1 MKDLDL
7 HYPALSDLRKLAK
20 RRLPDF
26 AFEFLDSG
34 TGRETGVEHNRTAL
48 DRIRFMPAILKG
60 VDGAELSQSFMGE
73 EYRLPVGIAPVG
85 MSGMIW
91 PGAERKLATAAVQNR
106 IPYCMSMMATTPP
119 EVIAPFIG
127 DSGWFQLYPPDDQ
140 DIRRDIIKRA
150 KDAGFRKLV
159 MTVDVPGES
168 RRERQRRAHLS
179 LPPKITVSMII
190 SMILHPAWTL
200 SMAREGRP
208 SMKLADSYVP
218 DVDTSEDGFSHAGRV
233 LRGAPDWD
241 YLKAV
246 RDEWAGDLLI
256 KGVLEPE
263 DAERLVDAGVDGLW
277 VSNHSARQFEACPAS
292 IEQLP
297 KVRQAVGDAVPIAFD
312 SGVIGGLDVM
322 RAIALGADFVFLGR
336 AFHFAVAA
344 LGERGIDHLLHIL
357 EADMQANMMQI
368 GVSSLDELHTRLV
381 GHDALRDGH
390 ANG

>member
-7 HYPALSDLRKLAK
+7 LYPALSDLRKLAK

-34 TGRETGVEHNRTAL
+34 TGRELGVEHNRAAL
-48 DRIRFMPAILKG
+48 DRILFMPAILKG
-60 VDGAELSQSFMGE
+60 VVAAQLSQTFMGE
-73 EYRLPVGIAPVG
+73 KYRLPVGIAPVG

-91 PGAERKLATAAVQNR
+91 PGAERKLAAAAVQHR
-106 IPYCMSMMATTPP
+106 IPYCMSMMSTTPP
-119 EVIAPFIG
+119 EEIAPHIG
-127 DSGWFQLYPPDDQ
+127 DTGWFQLYPPGDH
-140 DIRRDIIKRA
+140 DIRRDIIRRA

-168 RRERQRRAHLS
+168 RRERQHRAHLS
-179 LPPKITVSMII
+179 LPPKVTVPMIV
-190 SMILHPAWTL
+190 SMILHPAWSL

-208 SMKLADSYVP
+208 RLKLADSYVP
-218 DVDTSEDGFSHAGRV
+218 DVDTSDDGFKHAGRV

-246 RDEWAGDLLI
+246 RDEWEGDLLV

-263 DAERLVDAGVDGLW
+263 DAEKLVGLGVNGIW

-292 IEQLP
+292 IDQLP
-297 KVRQAVGDAVPIAFD
+297 KVRQAVGDTVPIAFD
-312 SGVIGGLDVM
+312 SGVVGGLDVM
-322 RAIALGADFVFLGR
+322 RAMALGADFVFLGR
-336 AFHFAVAA
+336 AFHFALAA

-357 EADMQANMMQI
+357 EADMQANMVQI
-368 GVSSLDELHTRLV
+368 GVSSLGELHTRLV
-381 GHDALRDGH
+381 GNDA
-390 ANG
+390 